1 MIKAVPLRTR
11 TVDPLASARL
21 AQAGLSPLMTR
32 LYAGRGID
40 SPAAL
45 ETGFGHLLAP
55 ASMKGTQAGA
65 ELLADAIRSKRR
77 VLIVGDYDCDGAT
90 GVAVGVLGL
99 RAMGAIVDYLVP
111 NRFEH
116 GYGLTPEIVDM
127 ALTHPRLGRPDLLIT
142 VDNGIA
148 SIDGVA
154 HARAAGLQVL
164 ITDHHLPG
172 HELPNATVIINPNQP
187 GCSFA
192 SKSIAGVGVMFYLLI
207 ALRAEL
213 RKRGAFEGR
222 TEPALVDLLDLV
234 ALGTVADVVRL
245 DRNNRVLVAGGLKK
259 LRSGRSRP
267 GLLALLRVAGRD
279 PRLLSSSDLGFALG
293 PRINAAG
300 RLSDIALGVE
310 CLLCD
315 DDAQAQ
321 GLASELDAINRERR
335 ELQQEMNES
344 ALAVIG
350 EPDPGHRTLVAFE
363 PGWHQGVIG
372 LVASKLKDRFGRP
385 TLALARDDRNPGQL
399 RGSGRSIEGV
409 HLRDALDLAD
419 RRAPGVV
426 LRFGGHAMAA
436 GLTLL
441 ESGLPAFSQAFEEA
455 VNTLADPACFAPIQ
469 ETDGALAPE
478 EFTLQSIQDI
488 EQQVWGQGFPEPLFA
503 QPFEV
508 HGQRLIKERHLKLDL
523 KFGSRR
529 LAGILFG
536 HTESLP
542 ARVTLAY
549 ALQRDD
555 WQGPG
560 GLSLIVRHIG
570 ESAT

>member
-1 MIKAVPLRTR
+1 MIKAVPLKTR
-11 TVDPLASARL
+11 SVDPVAAARL
-21 AQAGLSPLMTR
+21 SQAGLSPLMTR
-32 LYAGRGID
+32 LYAARGID
-40 SPAAL
+40 SSAAL
-45 ETGFGHLLAP
+45 ETGIAHLLAP
-55 ASMKGTQAGA
+55 TTMKGAQAGA
-65 ELLADAIRSKRR
+65 ELLADAIRAKRR
-77 VLIVGDYDCDGAT
+77 LLIVGDYDCDGAT
-90 GVAVGVLGL
+90 GMAVGVLGL

-116 GYGLTPEIVDM
+116 GYGLTPPIVEM
-127 ALTHPRLGRPDLLIT
+127 ALTHPRLGRPDLLVT

-172 HELPNATVIINPNQP
+172 HELPDATVIINPNQP
-187 GCSFA
+187 GCGFP

-207 ALRAEL
+207 ALRTEL
-213 RKRGAFEGR
+213 RRRGAFEGR
-222 TEPALVDLLDLV
+222 AEPGLVDLLDLV

-245 DRNNRVLVAGGLKK
+245 DRNNRLLVAGGLKR

-279 PRLLSSSDLGFALG
+279 PRLLASSDLGFALG

-315 DDAQAQ
+315 DEEQAQ
-321 GLASELDAINRERR
+321 GLAAELDSINRERR
-335 ELQQEMNES
+335 ELQEEMNES
-344 ALAVIG
+344 ALATIG
-350 EPDPGHRTLVAFE
+350 EPDPARRTLVAFE

-372 LVASKLKDRFGRP
+372 LVASRLKERFGRP
-385 TLALARDDRNPGQL
+385 CLALARDERNPGQL
-399 RGSGRSIEGV
+399 RGSGRSIDGV

-419 RRAPGVV
+419 RRSPGHL

-441 ESGLPAFSQAFEEA
+441 ETGLPAFSQAFEEA
-455 VNTLADPACFAPIQ
+455 VATLADPSCFARVQ
-469 ETDGALAPE
+469 ETDGALSPE
-478 EFTLQSIQDI
+478 EFSLQSVQDI

-503 QPFEV
+503 QPFDV
-508 HGQRLIKERHLKLDL
+508 HGQRLIKDRHLKLDL
-523 KFGSRR
+523 RFGTRR

-536 HTESLP
+536 QTEPLP
-542 ARVTLAY
+542 PRATLAFTL
-549 ALQRDD
+549 ARDD

-570 ESAT
+570 ESAV